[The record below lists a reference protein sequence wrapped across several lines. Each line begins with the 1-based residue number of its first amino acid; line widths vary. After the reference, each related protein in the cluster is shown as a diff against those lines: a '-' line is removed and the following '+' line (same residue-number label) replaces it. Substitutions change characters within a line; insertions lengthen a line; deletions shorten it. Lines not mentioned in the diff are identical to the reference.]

1 MGALHEASPCR
12 LQCEPPRFHLP
23 QSTTDTSSSIR
34 STVTPTSASRSA
46 TLVSGRSPGVRP
58 VPSVRMAGSHAT
70 HSAIGVPC
78 AYPRHSVRYSGSPTR
93 VPSRRAMAMDAVSV
107 RAPSHSVRSG
117 SSPGRWEVRDKRTS
131 AMGGGFL
138 SRTSHLPG
146 LDPLRT
152 EWLGARTETASIAMA
167 RRLGT
172 RVGEPLYRTEC
183 LGYAQGTPI
192 ALWVAWEPA
201 ILTLGTGLTPGER
214 PDTSVAERLAEVGV
228 TVDRIEEEVSVRRLR
243 EVEAR
248 RLALEPGTAILLV
261 QRTHFAGR
269 RVVET
274 SDLIVSAEHC
284 RLGTGWFPRPGR
296 GGLPRT
302 RTGRLPHGSGRRPLL
317 LRWDRQSEQTRWSE
331 EYA

>member
-1 MGALHEASPCR
+1 MR
-12 LQCEPPRFHLP
+12 
-23 QSTTDTSSSIR
+23 I
-34 STVTPTSASRSA
+34 TVTEKPGYLRVADSLREPILNGELPPGTRLPSRAQLARRHAVSEQVA
-46 TLVSGRSPGVRP
+46 RCALQLLVAEGLIEGR
-58 VPSVRMAGSHAT
+58 AGS
-70 HSAIGVPC
+70 G
-78 AYPRHSVRYSGSPTR
+78 YY
-93 VPSRRAMAMDAVSV
+93 V
-107 RAPSHSVRSG
+107 RAPSA
-117 SSPGRWEVRDKRTS
+117 EVL
-131 AMGGGFL
+131 L

-152 EWLGARTETASIAMA
+152 QWLGARTETASIAMA

-284 RLGTGWFPRPGR
+284 RLGYRLVSPSRPGR
-296 GGLPRT
+296 TAADKNGPSPPRSRET
-302 RTGRLPHGSGRRPLL
+302 AASSQMGSA
-317 LRWDRQSEQTRWSE
+317 E
-331 EYA
+331 